1 MTETE
6 AIGWIR
12 MREGIRRRTIAAGE
26 RMMQMLVI
34 LDRGAHLPE
43 HRHPHEQVTH
53 VLSGRL
59 RFSIAGEIR
68 ELGPGESVCLVG
80 GTPHGADAI
89 EETLVI
95 DTFSPPREDLLA
107 EDQERTKN
115 QEQRTDT

>member
-6 AIGWIR
+6 AEGWIS

-26 RMMQMLVI
+26 RMMQMLVV

-43 HRHPHEQVTH
+43 HQHPHEQLTH
-53 VLSGRL
+53 VLRGRL
-59 RFSIAGEIR
+59 RFLIAGEAR
-68 ELGPGESVCLVG
+68 ELGPGESVCLPG
-80 GTPHGADAI
+80 GTPHGADAL

-107 EDQERTKN
+107 EDRARTKN
-115 QEQRTDT
+115 